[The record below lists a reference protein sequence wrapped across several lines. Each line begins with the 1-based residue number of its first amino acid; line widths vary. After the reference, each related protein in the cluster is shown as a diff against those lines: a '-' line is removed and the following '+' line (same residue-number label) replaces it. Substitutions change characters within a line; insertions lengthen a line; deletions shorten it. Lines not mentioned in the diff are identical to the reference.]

1 MHIALGNR
9 HLAFEFSA
17 KKFHEVTLQK
27 IPQIVYVLQQLWET
41 GRIPIVESIYMLR
54 NSDFCIYFF
63 SCFPPEQ
70 RSGI

>member
-17 KKFHEVTLQK
+17 KQFHKVTLQK
-27 IPQIVYVLQQLWET
+27 IPQIVYVLQLLWET

-54 NSDFCIYFF
+54 NSDFCIYFL
-63 SCFPPEQ
+63 
-70 RSGI
+70 SGCPL